1 VTRNEALSYFVS
13 RGWTVPQAAGI
24 VANLVAESNLNP
36 AAVGDGGLAYGVA
49 QWHPDRQEGF
59 YRFFGR
65 SIQGSSVEDQLAWVD
80 EEFRTTE
87 RSAGTALRAC
97 TTAYDAGAC
106 VSAKYERPADRAGE
120 MAKRGKLAESIARE
134 YVAPEPLLEHEQTV
148 EVSVEVDT
156 QPAAPIEERSE
167 TLPPKQPEKHMGAL
181 ALLQLF
187 GPILSNLI
195 PQISPLLGAK
205 GEKVTQYAG
214 VAKTVLDTITEKT
227 GAANLQGAVEA
238 MSADPAVKAAVQAA
252 VVSHPDVIGFM
263 EVGGGVPAA
272 RASALTAQNS
282 DRPFWFNPAF
292 WVSLILL
299 VFPMMLCVDA
309 FFVHPAA
316 YQAELRTQIVTGVLA
331 VIMIV
336 GGFWLG
342 TSFGSQRKTELAAQA
357 NSDGKPTF

>member
-1 VTRNEALSYFVS
+1 MNKNQALAYFVS
-13 RGWTVPQAAGI
+13 RGWTIPQAAGI
-24 VANLVAESNLNP
+24 IANLVAESGLNP
-36 AAVGDGGLAYGVA
+36 AAVGDGGLAYGIA
-49 QWHPDRQEGF
+49 QWHPDRQAGF
-59 YRFFGR
+59 QRFKGR
-65 SIQGSSVEDQLAWVD
+65 PIQGSSVEDQLAWVD
-80 EEFRTTE
+80 EELRTTE
-87 RSAGTALRAC
+87 RSAGIALRAC

-106 VSAKYERPADRAGE
+106 VSQKYERPADRAGE
-120 MAKRGKLAESIARE
+120 AAKRAKLAESIAQD
-134 YVAPEPLLEHEQTV
+134 YAPP
-148 EVSVEVDT
+148 DT
-156 QPAAPIEERSE
+156 QPAAPIEDHSI

-195 PQISPLLGAK
+195 PQIAPLLGAK

-238 MSADPAVKAAVQAA
+238 MSADQAVKAAVQAA

-272 RASALTAQNS
+272 RAAATTMQNS

-292 WVSLILL
+292 WVSMILL

-309 FFVHPAA
+309 FFIHPAN
-316 YQAELRTQIVTGVLA
+316 YAENLRTQIVTGVLA

-342 TSFGSQRKTELAAQA
+342 TSFGSQRKTELNAVA
-357 NSDGKPTF
+357 DKPVM